1 MGKTENKN
9 KRKRK
14 THLGCR
20 PSFRPIW
27 PTLPH
32 SPPFPRSSHLTDTW
46 GPQAS
51 HCPFSWKPRTHVSL
65 LWTPFV
71 RSIFSTV
78 TDMAISQRSAS
89 LGSSAAFGALSS
101 SSPGWASAHR
111 KPRIPR
117 GGGESVERAMTA
129 EFRAIFLDPSRPR
142 ILRIKSNASA
152 FVPAAIRH
160 PQASRRSPAMA
171 KLLVLCTAPYCHYDF
186 LISPHRAAVTL
197 PLRFPLLAANREARS
212 G

>member
-1 MGKTENKN
+1 MGKTKNKN

-78 TDMAISQRSAS
+78 TVMAISQRSAS
-89 LGSSAAFGALSS
+89 LGSSAAFGSRQLSRLLRQDGRARTGS
-101 SSPGWASAHR
+101 
-111 KPRIPR
+111 R
-117 GGGESVERAMTA
+117 G
-129 EFRAIFLDPSRPR
+129 FRAGEASPSHAQQLPNSSRFFLTH
-142 ILRIKSNASA
+142 LG
-152 FVPAAIRH
+152 
-160 PQASRRSPAMA
+160 
-171 KLLVLCTAPYCHYDF
+171 LV
-186 LISPHRAAVTL
+186 SSV
-197 PLRFPLLAANREARS
+197 
-212 G
+212 